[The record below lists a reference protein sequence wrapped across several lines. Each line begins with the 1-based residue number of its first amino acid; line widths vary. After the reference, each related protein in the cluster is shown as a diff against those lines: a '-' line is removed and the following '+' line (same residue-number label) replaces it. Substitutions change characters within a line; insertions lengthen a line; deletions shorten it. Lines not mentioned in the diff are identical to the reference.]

1 MLLDNDKQIFYDTFF
16 VFYQKMGGFCRMKNS
31 NSEIKQ
37 RRQQIVT
44 YLKEHEQATVAELS
58 QKFKVSEMTIRR
70 DCNILANM
78 GNVTQKLGVISY
90 QSNALLDSQ
99 KNDSLLNIKEQLAK
113 KAADYVI
120 DGQTIFINSSMTAIN
135 TLKYLTD
142 QEIIVLTNNVA
153 AIQINTEL
161 KASVMLSGGEIR
173 RPKNALTGDIAYNAF
188 SSMRANLSI
197 IGCRG
202 LCLETGIST
211 SQIYEAKI
219 NRKIIENSSKLIVVA
234 DYTKIGKSSNFT
246 VGNINDIDILIT
258 DSFADLEI
266 IEEFRKQGVEV
277 IQITI

>member
-1 MLLDNDKQIFYDTFF
+1 
-16 VFYQKMGGFCRMKNS
+16 MKNS

-37 RRQQIVT
+37 RRQKIVN
-44 YLKEHEQATVAELS
+44 YLKENKQATVTELS

-70 DCNILANM
+70 DCHILANM

-90 QSNALLDSQ
+90 QSNALIDSLQ
-99 KNDSLLNIKEQLAK
+99 NPSLLNIKEQLAK
-113 KAADYVI
+113 KAATYI
-120 DGQTIFINSSMTAIN
+120 NDGQTIFINSSMTAIN
-135 TLKYLTD
+135 TLKYVVE
-142 QEIIVLTNNVA
+142 QEVIILTNNVS
-153 AIQINTEL
+153 AIQLNPKI
-161 KASVMLSGGEIR
+161 KASIMLSGGEIR
-173 RPKNALTGDIAYNAF
+173 RPKNALTGDLAYNAF

-246 VGNINDIDILIT
+246 VGNISDIDILIT

-266 IEEFRKQGVEV
+266 IEEFRNQGVEV
-277 IQITI
+277 IQVTI